1 MQEIKI
7 DLIIIGKQGCLVLC
21 DRGRFEGYRL
31 SEACFWESVFL
42 TRTRSARKIREIG
55 IENGRT
61 CSCDTGFIENP
72 AYTGD
77 GTGCTDIG
85 LHVRGQGAGSPAGR
99 ERVNRYVGYFE
110 SKWRRSG

>member
-1 MQEIKI
+1 MREIKI

-31 SEACFWESVFL
+31 SEACFRESVFFDVDE
-42 TRTRSARKIREIG
+42 TSTKIREIG

-72 AYTGD
+72 AHTGD
-77 GTGCTDIG
+77 GT
-85 LHVRGQGAGSPAGR
+85 
-99 ERVNRYVGYFE
+99 
-110 SKWRRSG
+110 